1 MGNEIGFSKQEFI
14 DVWGQAGYIED
25 FYSYQ
30 SGHLEDVLD
39 ILSEYYN
46 PNHICMDIGC
56 GGGLWT
62 KKYLS
67 PNFKKIIAI
76 DVLSKDSLSLSDN
89 IEYIELDDRDYN
101 CTGVEDESIDF
112 AVSFGVFCHFPNS
125 ASQTY
130 INSIYNKLKPGG
142 TGLIMFSDFHR
153 HFEHSRRHFN
163 AKEAL
168 LDLLTGGTRSK
179 KTKLTSSAIVDNAQE
194 LASDKNVQDKYRE
207 NDSCGGW
214 FWYDMDTVNGIF
226 ENSNFLKYEDVTPD
240 GFRDCLMA
248 FSKA

>member
-1 MGNEIGFSKQEFI
+1 MGSKIGFSKQEFI
-14 DVWGQAGYIED
+14 DIWGQTGYIED

-30 SGHLEDVLD
+30 SGHLDAIVD

-46 PNHICMDIGC
+46 PNHTCMDIGC

-67 PNFKKIIAI
+67 PNFKKIVAMDI
-76 DVLSKDSLSLSDN
+76 LSKNNLSLLDN

-101 CTGVEDESIDF
+101 CTGVENESIDF

-130 INSIYNKLKPGG
+130 INSVYNKLKPGG
-142 TGLIMFSDFHR
+142 TGLIMFPDFRR
-153 HFEHSRRHFN
+153 HFEHSKRHFN

-168 LDLLTGGTRSK
+168 LALITGGTRSK
-179 KTKLTSSAIVDNAQE
+179 KTKLTCAAIVDDAEE
-194 LASDKNVQDKYRE
+194 LSTNKKLQDRYRE

-214 FWYDMDTVNGIF
+214 FWYDMDTINGIF
-226 ENSNFLKYEDVTPD
+226 ENSNFSKYEDVTPD